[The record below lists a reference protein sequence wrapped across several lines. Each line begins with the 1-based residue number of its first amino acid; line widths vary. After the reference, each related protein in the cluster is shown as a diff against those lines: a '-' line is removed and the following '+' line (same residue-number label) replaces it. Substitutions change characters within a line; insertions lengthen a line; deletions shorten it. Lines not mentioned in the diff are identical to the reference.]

1 MKKGKKKQH
10 KTIAR
15 AEIKHRAVLKN
26 ISDNIRKGKK
36 ISRGKAMR
44 DAGYSKSY
52 SESSHIKDT
61 RTWSTLLIEE
71 LPETYLMDRLNVLLK
86 AKQVQRFI
94 FENRVKNDEII
105 EAVEE
110 AGFKVITIRP
120 SPMGKMAFY
129 STENTKAVHDGLT
142 HAFKLLGKYEP
153 EQINI
158 TRRRFQGLS
167 NEELMARKKAA
178 KDFLLKKK

>member
-1 MKKGKKKQH
+1 MKKKKIKNKGLQKRLDATAIRH
-10 KTIAR
+10 KT
-15 AEIKHRAVLKN
+15 VLKH
-26 ISDNIRKGKK
+26 ISENIRKGKK
-36 ISRGKAMR
+36 ISRSKAMQ

-61 RTWSTLLIEE
+61 RTWPTLLRDE

-94 FENRVKNDEII
+94 FANRVKDEDII
-105 EAVEE
+105 ESVEA
-110 AGFKVITIRP
+110 AGFKVIVIRP

-153 EQINI
+153 E
-158 TRRRFQGLS
+158 
-167 NEELMARKKAA
+167 ELNLKFKGFSKEQLIDLIMNKIVP
-178 KDFLLKKK
+178 KKK